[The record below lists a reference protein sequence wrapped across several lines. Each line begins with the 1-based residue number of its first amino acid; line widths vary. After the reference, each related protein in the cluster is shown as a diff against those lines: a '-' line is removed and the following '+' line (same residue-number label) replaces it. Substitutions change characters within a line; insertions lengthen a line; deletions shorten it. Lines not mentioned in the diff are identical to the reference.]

1 MSKGNLFLGMARGKV
16 GDVVFARQNG
26 EQVTRARNRAP
37 KNPQTPLQ
45 LLQRVVLKTA
55 SGAYSLLQPIADHSF
70 QGEREGTPN
79 QSVFMKRNV
88 ALLRTKLADEINS
101 GDAERIVECVKTNF
115 ANKAQSLAEINAYQ
129 ISEGSIV
136 PVTTQ
141 FVGGVFCLA
150 LPNMATGIT
159 APTYQEM
166 VSALGIQQGDQL
178 TFLVLTK
185 NDTVNAPE
193 DQWSAFNGLL
203 VSRVIMEP
211 SSGDMTAAFLNGTAV
226 NLPNARNE
234 GELTLSLSGSG
245 ADMKL
250 VFNNPGAA
258 TAIEQINTVVAAT
271 VIVSRNEGGNW
282 LRSTQNLVLRPTSPG
297 TPGAITDYEYDYLGD
312 AVLSFMSE
320 NQSSLY
326 LNQSRSF

>member
-1 MSKGNLFLGMARGKV
+1 MSKGNLFLGFARGKV
-16 GDVVFARQNG
+16 GSLVFSRQNG
-26 EQVTRARNRAP
+26 EQITRARNPQP

-88 ALLRTKLADEINS
+88 AFLRSKLADEINS
-101 GDAERIVECVKTNF
+101 GDAETIISSVKANF
-115 ANKAQSLAEINAYQ
+115 ANKTKSLAEINAYQ
-129 ISEGSIV
+129 ISEGSII

-141 FVGGVFCLA
+141 FDGGVFCLA
-150 LPNMATGIT
+150 LPNMAAGIT
-159 APTYQEM
+159 APTYQDM

-178 TFLVLTK
+178 TFMVLTK

-193 DQWSAFNGLL
+193 DQWGSFNGLL

-211 SSGDMTAAFLNGTAV
+211 SSGVMTAAFLNGTAV

-245 ADMKL
+245 ASMKL

-258 TAIEQINTVVAAT
+258 TAIEQINTVVAAA
-271 VIVSRNEGGNW
+271 VIVSRNEAGKW
-282 LRSTQNLVLRPTSPG
+282 LRSTQSLVLRPTSAG
-297 TPGAITDYEYDYLGD
+297 TPGAITEYEYDYLGD
-312 AVLSFMSE
+312 AVISFMSE
-320 NQSSLY
+320 DVSSLY

>member
-45 LLQRVVLKTA
+45 LLQRVVLKTV

-79 QSVFMKRNV
+79 QSVFMKRNI
-88 ALLRTKLADEINS
+88 ALLRSKLADEINS
-101 GDAERIVECVKTNF
+101 GDAETIIESVKTNF
-115 ANKAQSLAEINAYQ
+115 ANKTKSLAEINAYQ
-129 ISEGSIV
+129 VSEGSIV
-136 PVTTQ
+136 PVNTQ
-141 FVGGVFCLA
+141 FANGVFCLA
-150 LPNMATGIT
+150 LPNMAAGIT

-193 DQWSAFNGLL
+193 DQWSSFNGLL
-203 VSRVIMEP
+203 VSRLIMDP

-226 NLPNARNE
+226 NLPNVRNE
-234 GELTLSLSGSG
+234 GDLTLSLSGSG

-271 VIVSRNEGGNW
+271 VIVSRNEAGKW
-282 LRSTQNLVLRPTSPG
+282 LRSTQNLVLRPTTPG
-297 TPGAITDYEYDYLGD
+297 TTGAITDYEYDYLGD
-312 AVLSFMSE
+312 AVISYMSE
-320 NQSSLY
+320 DQSSLY

>member
-45 LLQRVVLKTA
+45 LLQRVILKTA

-88 ALLRTKLADEINS
+88 ALLRSKCADEINS
-101 GDAERIVECVKTNF
+101 GDPEAIVTSLKANF
-115 ANKAQSLAEINAYQ
+115 ADKASSLAEINAYQ
-129 ISEGSIV
+129 VSEGSIV
-136 PVTTQ
+136 PVTTE
-141 FVGGVFCLA
+141 FTSGVFCLA
-150 LPNMATGIT
+150 LPGMAAGIT
-159 APTYQEM
+159 APTYQDM

-185 NDTVNAPE
+185 DDRLTAPE
-193 DQWSAFNGLL
+193 EMEGKFNGLL
-203 VSRVIMEP
+203 VARVIMEP
-211 SSGDMTAAFLNGTAV
+211 ESGEMTAAFLDGTAV
-226 NLPNARNE
+226 NSPNERNE
-234 GELTLSLSGSG
+234 GQLTLSLSGSG
-245 ADMKL
+245 SAMKL
-250 VFNNPGAA
+250 VFNNPSAA
-258 TAIEQINTVVAAT
+258 TASEAINTVVAAA
-271 VIVSRNEGGNW
+271 VIVSRNTNGEW
-282 LRSTQNLVLRPTSPG
+282 QRSTQSLVLRPTQAG
-297 TPGAITDYEYDYLGD
+297 TQGAVTEYMVDYLGD
-312 AVLSFMSE
+312 GVVSYMSE
-320 NQSSLY
+320 AQSSLY